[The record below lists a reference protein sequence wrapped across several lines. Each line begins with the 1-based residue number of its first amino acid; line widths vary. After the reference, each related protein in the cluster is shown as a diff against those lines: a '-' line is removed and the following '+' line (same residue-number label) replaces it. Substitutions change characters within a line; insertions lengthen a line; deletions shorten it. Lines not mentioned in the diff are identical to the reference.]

1 MRHKTKFLTAYMV
14 IKDPIAFLVRITGIL
29 VWITIIWLIKS
40 SLLHQLVDI
49 LLYFSSCNGLV
60 AISHH
65 WEWPSPLVITV
76 ISWLKKCK
84 GGFKKAWCKM
94 CLKRRYLNIFTEPSL
109 MHSQNEEGD
118 TLVLSEVII
127 VSIQHSALL
136 LGSNVAF
143 QPLDK

>member
-1 MRHKTKFLTAYMV
+1 M
-14 IKDPIAFLVRITGIL
+14 
-29 VWITIIWLIKS
+29 
-40 SLLHQLVDI
+40 
-49 LLYFSSCNGLV
+49 
-60 AISHH
+60 
-65 WEWPSPLVITV
+65 
-76 ISWLKKCK
+76 
-84 GGFKKAWCKM
+84 
-94 CLKRRYLNIFTEPSL
+94 NIFTEPSL